1 MLAHDLLL
9 SYNVFIE
16 TKEALKMQ
24 KFIDFLMFF
33 GEYIL
38 TVYIPVVVLSA
49 VLSIVFGL
57 VVWKLIIA
65 SLKCVDF
72 LYEMKKSMICA
83 VKDRV
88 EISKLVR
95 HFGRPLV
102 QTTYYPNG
110 RQKTRKYYF

>member
-1 MLAHDLLL
+1 ML
-9 SYNVFIE
+9 SYNDSIE

-38 TVYIPVVVLSA
+38 TIYIPVVVLSA
-49 VLSIVFGL
+49 VLSIVFVL
-57 VVWKLIIA
+57 VAWNLIIA

-72 LYEMKKSMICA
+72 VYEMKKSMTCA
-83 VKDRV
+83 VKDRI

-102 QTTYYPNG
+102 QTTYYPDG
-110 RQKTRKYYF
+110 RQKMRKYYF